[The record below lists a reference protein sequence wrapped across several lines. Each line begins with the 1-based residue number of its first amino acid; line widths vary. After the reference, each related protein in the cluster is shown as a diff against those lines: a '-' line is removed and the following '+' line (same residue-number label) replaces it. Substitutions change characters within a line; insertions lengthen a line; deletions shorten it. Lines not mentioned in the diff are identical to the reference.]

1 MPRRR
6 SDATVRGERGAGS
19 VLTDVV
25 NHILAAVRAL
35 LAALRVVAGFL
46 LVASV
51 ALNFINVIARYFFNA
66 SIFWAEEV
74 MLFFMVGCVFLGS
87 GVVAWSGRQ
96 IKMDV
101 IVGMMPPKVREV
113 LDVFSELVFIAVAIS
128 IVVFAW
134 PVIRDLYNFDQ
145 RSQSAEVPLVHSPV
159 AHSDW
164 SCHHGGAGERAP
176 DRGHLSRSARAES
189 LTMMAAALAY
199 FVVPAALLVLGLP
212 IFLVLLVTCLV
223 VVLLVAD
230 IPTDAIQTYLFSG
243 LDNFPLLAVPFFVLA
258 GEIMAQG
265 GIARRVVV
273 WVMCLIGGVRG
284 SLAVTTVA
292 ASELF
297 GAMAH
302 TAVGT
307 VVAVGR
313 MIYPSLKDGGYSERF
328 AVGLIASSGAIA
340 VVIPPSI
347 AMILYSVS
355 AQQSAV
361 ALFTAG
367 ILPSLL
373 IGFVDALFVMLY
385 ARIKMVPLTDPARW
399 RAIWASTKEASW
411 SIGTVVVIFGG
422 IYGGV
427 FTPTEAAGVAV
438 IYSLF
443 VTMAVHREIGP
454 KELWNIIQSSV
465 FLISQILLIVTA
477 AGLYSWLL
485 TTSGIP
491 QKIIGEIHALNMPPW
506 ALLLSLNVVLLIM
519 GSFLEP
525 PAAILIL
532 TPLLLPLV
540 QSVGVDPVHFG
551 IIMAVNLS
559 IGMYAPPFGLN
570 LFASQAVFHIPLGTI
585 YRGVLPFLAINFATL
600 LVITYVPAISMV
612 LLGK

>member
-1 MPRRR
+1 M
-6 SDATVRGERGAGS
+6 T
-19 VLTDVV
+19 
-25 NHILAAVRAL
+25 AV
-35 LAALRVVAGFL
+35 
-46 LVASV
+46 
-51 ALNFINVIARYFFNA
+51 
-66 SIFWAEEV
+66 
-74 MLFFMVGCVFLGS
+74 
-87 GVVAWSGRQ
+87 
-96 IKMDV
+96 
-101 IVGMMPPKVREV
+101 
-113 LDVFSELVFIAVAIS
+113 
-128 IVVFAW
+128 
-134 PVIRDLYNFDQ
+134 
-145 RSQSAEVPLVHSPV
+145 
-159 AHSDW
+159 
-164 SCHHGGAGERAP
+164 
-176 DRGHLSRSARAES
+176 
-189 LTMMAAALAY
+189 LAY
-199 FVVPAALLVLGLP
+199 FVLPAVLLVLGLP
-212 IFLVLLVTCLV
+212 IFLVLLVTCIV
-223 VVLLVAD
+223 IVLFVAD
-230 IPTDAIQTYLFSG
+230 VPTEAVQTYLFGS

-273 WVMCLIGGVRG
+273 WVISLIGGVRG
-284 SLAVTTVA
+284 SLGVTTVA

-313 MIYPSLKDGGYSERF
+313 MIYPSLRENGYSERF

-347 AMILYSVS
+347 AMILYSLS

-373 IGFVDALFVMLY
+373 IGFVDALFVMSY
-385 ARIKMVPLTDPARW
+385 ARIKAVPLTARARW
-399 RAIWASTKEASW
+399 EEVWRSTKEAGW
-411 SIGTVVVIFGG
+411 SVSTVVVIFGG
-422 IYGGV
+422 IYGGI

-438 IYSLF
+438 VYSLF
-443 VTMAVHREIGP
+443 VTMVVHKEVGP
-454 KELWNIIQSSV
+454 KELWRIIQSAV
-465 FLISQILLIVTA
+465 FLISQILMIVTA

-491 QKIIGEIHALNMPPW
+491 QQIIGEINAWHLPPW
-506 ALLLSLNVVLLIM
+506 ALLLSINVVLLVM

-540 QSVGVDPVHFG
+540 QGVGVSPIHFG

-570 LFASQAVFHIPLGTI
+570 LFASQAVFHSPLGTI
-585 YRGVLPFLAINFATL
+585 YRGVLPFLLINFATL
-600 LVITYVPAISMV
+600 MVITYVPSISLV
-612 LLGK
+612 LVGH

>member
-1 MPRRR
+1 M
-6 SDATVRGERGAGS
+6 T
-19 VLTDVV
+19 
-25 NHILAAVRAL
+25 
-35 LAALRVVAGFL
+35 
-46 LVASV
+46 
-51 ALNFINVIARYFFNA
+51 
-66 SIFWAEEV
+66 
-74 MLFFMVGCVFLGS
+74 
-87 GVVAWSGRQ
+87 
-96 IKMDV
+96 
-101 IVGMMPPKVREV
+101 
-113 LDVFSELVFIAVAIS
+113 AI
-128 IVVFAW
+128 
-134 PVIRDLYNFDQ
+134 
-145 RSQSAEVPLVHSPV
+145 
-159 AHSDW
+159 
-164 SCHHGGAGERAP
+164 
-176 DRGHLSRSARAES
+176 
-189 LTMMAAALAY
+189 LAY
-199 FVVPAALLVLGLP
+199 FALPAVLLVIGLP

-223 VVLLVAD
+223 IILFVAD
-230 IPTDAIQTYLFSG
+230 VPTEAVQTYLFGS

-265 GIARRVVV
+265 GIARRVVI
-273 WVMCLIGGVRG
+273 WVVSLIGGVRG
-284 SLAVTTVA
+284 SLGVTTVA

-313 MIYPSLKDGGYSERF
+313 MIYPSLRENGYNERF

-347 AMILYSVS
+347 AMILYSLA

-367 ILPSLL
+367 VLPSLL
-373 IGFVDALFVMLY
+373 LGFVDALFVMSY
-385 ARIKMVPLTDPARW
+385 ARIKAVPLTAPARW
-399 RAIWASTKEASW
+399 KNVWASTKEAGW
-411 SIGTVVVIFGG
+411 SVGTVVVIFGG

-438 IYSLF
+438 VYSLF
-443 VTMAVHREIGP
+443 VTMVVHREVGLP
-454 KELWNIIQSSV
+454 ELYRIIQSAV
-465 FLISQILLIVTA
+465 FLISQILMIVTA

-491 QKIIGEIHALNMPPW
+491 QHIIAEINALALPSW
-506 ALLLSLNVVLLIM
+506 ALLLSINLVLLVM

-540 QSVGVDPVHFG
+540 QDVGVSPIHFG

-570 LFASQAVFHIPLGTI
+570 LFASQAVFHSPLGTI
-585 YRGVLPFLAINFATL
+585 YRGVLPFLLINFTTL
-600 LVITYVPAISMV
+600 MVITYVPWISLV
-612 LLGK
+612 LLRH

>member
-1 MPRRR
+1 M
-6 SDATVRGERGAGS
+6 S
-19 VLTDVV
+19 
-25 NHILAAVRAL
+25 AV
-35 LAALRVVAGFL
+35 
-46 LVASV
+46 
-51 ALNFINVIARYFFNA
+51 
-66 SIFWAEEV
+66 
-74 MLFFMVGCVFLGS
+74 
-87 GVVAWSGRQ
+87 
-96 IKMDV
+96 
-101 IVGMMPPKVREV
+101 
-113 LDVFSELVFIAVAIS
+113 
-128 IVVFAW
+128 
-134 PVIRDLYNFDQ
+134 
-145 RSQSAEVPLVHSPV
+145 
-159 AHSDW
+159 
-164 SCHHGGAGERAP
+164 
-176 DRGHLSRSARAES
+176 
-189 LTMMAAALAY
+189 LAY
-199 FVVPAALLVLGLP
+199 FVLPSILLILGFP
-212 IFLVLLVTCLV
+212 IFLVLLVTCLA
-223 VVLLVAD
+223 VVLFVAD
-230 IPTDAIQTYLFSG
+230 VPTEAIQTYMFGS

-273 WVMCLIGGVRG
+273 WVISLVGGVRG

-313 MIYPSLKDGGYSERF
+313 MIYPSLRDNGYNERF

-347 AMILYSVS
+347 AMILYSLS

-373 IGFVDALFVMLY
+373 IGVVDAAYVMGY
-385 ARIKMVPLTDPARW
+385 ARIKTVPLTARARW
-399 RAIWASTKEASW
+399 RAIWSSTKEASW

-422 IYGGV
+422 IYGGI

-443 VTMAVHREIGP
+443 VTMVVHREVGLAD
-454 KELWNIIQSSV
+454 LWRIIMSSV
-465 FLISQILLIVTA
+465 YLISQILMIVTA

-491 QKIIGEIHALNMPPW
+491 QQIVGEINALALPAW
-506 ALLLSLNVVLLIM
+506 ALLLSINVALLVM

-532 TPLLLPLV
+532 TPLLLPIV
-540 QSVGVDPVHFG
+540 QAVGVSPIHFG

-559 IGMYAPPFGLN
+559 IGMYTPPFGLN
-570 LFASQAVFHIPLGTI
+570 LFASQAVFDTPLGRI
-585 YRGVLPFLAINFATL
+585 YLGVLPFVLINFATL
-600 LVITYVPAISMV
+600 MIITYVPSISMV
-612 LLGK
+612 LVDLMR

>member
-1 MPRRR
+1 ML
-6 SDATVRGERGAGS
+6 AIFVYF
-19 VLTDVV
+19 
-25 NHILAAVRAL
+25 ILPAIL
-35 LAALRVVAGFL
+35 L
-46 LVASV
+46 
-51 ALNFINVIARYFFNA
+51 I
-66 SIFWAEEV
+66 
-74 MLFFMVGCVFLGS
+74 
-87 GVVAWSGRQ
+87 
-96 IKMDV
+96 
-101 IVGMMPPKVREV
+101 
-113 LDVFSELVFIAVAIS
+113 
-128 IVVFAW
+128 
-134 PVIRDLYNFDQ
+134 
-145 RSQSAEVPLVHSPV
+145 
-159 AHSDW
+159 
-164 SCHHGGAGERAP
+164 
-176 DRGHLSRSARAES
+176 
-189 LTMMAAALAY
+189 
-199 FVVPAALLVLGLP
+199 LGLP

-223 VVLLVAD
+223 AVLFIAGV
-230 IPTDAIQTYLFSG
+230 PTEAVQTYLFGG

-273 WVMCLIGGVRG
+273 WVVSLIGGVRG
-284 SLAVTTVA
+284 SVAITTVA

-313 MIYPSLKDGGYSERF
+313 MIYPSLRDNGYNERF
-328 AVGLIASSGAIA
+328 SVGLIASSGAIA

-373 IGFVDALFVMLY
+373 IGFVDAIYVVIY
-385 ARIKMVPLTDPARW
+385 ARIKAVPLTSRARW
-399 RAIWASTKEASW
+399 KAVWASTKEASW
-411 SIGTVVVIFGG
+411 SIGTVIVIFGG

-443 VTMAVHREIGP
+443 VTMVVHREVGLRD
-454 KELWNIIQSSV
+454 LWRIIQSAV
-465 FLISQILLIVTA
+465 FLISQILMIVTT

-491 QKIIGEIHALNMPPW
+491 QQIIAEINALHMPAW
-506 ALLLSLNVVLLIM
+506 ALLLSLNAVLLIM

-525 PAAILIL
+525 PAAILIM
-532 TPLLLPLV
+532 TPLLLPVV
-540 QSVGVDPVHFG
+540 QSVGIDPVHFG

-559 IGMYAPPFGLN
+559 IGMYTPPFGLD
-570 LFASQAVFHIPLGTI
+570 LFASQAVFHTPLGTI
-585 YRGVLPFLAINFATL
+585 YRGVLPFLVINFTTL
-600 LVITYVPAISMV
+600 MVITYVPAISMV
-612 LLGK
+612 PLGR